1 MKTYNTA
8 LFSKS
13 DFEFKIIFFQYDL
26 IFVTSWKED
35 FFLKSS
41 RPDGLSPAVVMQE
54 RNRPASLRTLLVL

>member
-1 MKTYNTA
+1 MGFEILCCFYSEFNTEKGA
-8 LFSKS
+8 
-13 DFEFKIIFFQYDL
+13 EIIYQFPKDYIKQ
-26 IFVTSWKED
+26 ED